1 MRIVRSWLAAD
12 ARGWQILALGILV
25 LLSNLWSSFG
35 AGPASLIA
43 ACAGA
48 LSAQAIWA
56 RLKGQSIDWR
66 SPLITAL
73 SVTLLLRVPNP
84 LWHAAAAAAGIS
96 SKWLLRWHGKHF
108 FNPANFAV
116 ILFLLADD
124 RFWISPGQW
133 GSTAWVVGL
142 IVALAALVLGCA
154 RRMDV
159 AVAFAAVFVG
169 GLFARAAS
177 LGDPW
182 TIPVHQMRS
191 VALIIF
197 TCFMITDPRSTPDH
211 PIARIIFAGLVAW
224 LALRFQIRLQLVGAP
239 LYALAALSPLTP
251 VFDRILRHRRFEWRP
266 RQENVHEILA

>member
-1 MRIVRSWLAAD
+1 MRMLRSWWRAD
-12 ARGWQILALGILV
+12 ARTWQILALSILV

-35 AGPASLIA
+35 AGPASLVA

-48 LSAQAIWA
+48 LSAQAGWA
-56 RLKGQSIDWR
+56 RLRGQAFDWR

-73 SVTLLLRVPNP
+73 SLTLLLRTPDP

-96 SKWLLRWHGKHF
+96 SKWLLRWQGKHF

-116 ILFLLADD
+116 ILFLLAGD

-133 GSTAWVVGL
+133 GSEAWVVGL
-142 IVALAALVLGCA
+142 IVGLAALVLGCA

-182 TIPVHQMRS
+182 AIPLHQMQS
-191 VALIIF
+191 GALIIF
-197 TCFMITDPRSTPDH
+197 SCFMITDPRSTPDH
-211 PIARIIFAGLVAW
+211 PAARIIFAALVAW

-251 VFDRILRHRRFEWRP
+251 VFDRLFRHRRFEWRP
-266 RQENVHEILA
+266 RQENVHEVLA